1 MTMDGVP
8 TNQWKNRLGHALRWA
23 GTLGLL
29 GYLATRIDW
38 ASLVRSF
45 TGMDFRF
52 FWASVAVFLVAQAAS
67 ALRWRALAH
76 AQGFRDPI
84 GPFARWYAAGMF
96 CNLALPSSVG
106 GDLIRAWYL
115 ARKGN
120 GGVLARRQAAVASV
134 LLDRATGL
142 GVLIGVAGVAALL
155 APAGLPARVTA
166 PVGLAVIAA
175 CTGLLAWPFISRVG
189 RRVAPRFAPLLGGV
203 DGVLRDPVLLA
214 TTTGCSVV
222 VQVGSVTQVAL
233 VGMGLG
239 IDLPWSYYGCVVP
252 LVSLLTLL
260 PVSLNGM
267 GLREAG
273 YVGLLAPLGVSATQS
288 VALSLLGFAATSL
301 VALAGLP
308 VLLAEG
314 MPRRA
319 AGSIGESDEPGTK
332 AVGDHSGQGGAGQ
345 PASAA

>member
-1 MTMDGVP
+1 MTMDEIP
-8 TNQWKNRLGHALRWA
+8 ANPWKARLAHLLRWG
-23 GTLGLL
+23 GTLGLV
-29 GYLATRIDW
+29 GYLGTRMDW
-38 ASLVRSF
+38 PALGRSF
-45 TGMDFRF
+45 AGMDFRF
-52 FWASVAVFLVAQAAS
+52 FMASVTVFVLAQMAS
-67 ALRWRALAH
+67 ALRWRALAQ

-106 GDLIRAWYL
+106 GDVVRAWYL

-120 GGVLARRQAAVASV
+120 GAVLARRQAAVASV

-142 GVLIGVAGVAALL
+142 GVLIGVAGVAALA

-166 PVGLAVIAA
+166 PVWLAVSAA
-175 CTGLLAWPFISRVG
+175 VCGLLAWPVISKVG
-189 RRVAPRFAPLLGGV
+189 RKVAPRFAPLLGGV
-203 DGVLRDPVLLA
+203 DGVLRDPVLLG
-214 TTTGCSVV
+214 TTTACSVV
-222 VQVGSVTQVAL
+222 VQLGSVAQVAL

-239 IDLPWSYYGCVVP
+239 IDLPWAFYGCVVP

-273 YVGLLAPLGVSATQS
+273 YVGLLAPMGVSATQS

-319 AGSIGESDEPGTK
+319 NDPIGGSDESGTE
-332 AVGDHSGQGGAGQ
+332 AVGNHSDQGGAGQ